1 MNNENLNTNE
11 NDMNVVDEDDFM
23 AELNAVA
30 QATVV
35 EKKTQLSEAD
45 IRNLYYN
52 EMNAEQ
58 KARYHTIHTKYLWKN
73 SYLREHLFGH
83 QYQWFKN
90 QDSVVVKW
98 KKYEAYVNLKNHS
111 GTVNKNGELVP
122 DNKELIEK
130 AIKYFN
136 NDSFWLCAH
145 YKMLDSGT
153 SREIVDLKNGQTGLK
168 VFYSSGGST
177 PGDTF
182 LWILEDN
189 KPVAFKMWV
198 STIPFGGIRANWKK
212 WKTTKTGAQ
221 IALTHKLL
229 FFNINIKNLDLK

>member
-1 MNNENLNTNE
+1 MKKLLFFIICMLPIILFAYTSKQIPGGHSPQKADVLALEVMNNLNLSAWKKT
-11 NDMNVVDEDDFM
+11 NVVKWD
-23 AELNAVA
+23 
-30 QATVV
+30 
-35 EKKTQLSEAD
+35 
-45 IRNLYYN
+45 
-52 EMNAEQ
+52 
-58 KARYHTIHTKYLWKN
+58 
-73 SYLREHLFGH
+73 LFGH